1 MTATLRGGRL
11 LVALLAL
18 GPGVLAWGQG
28 SHPGVAVRVNGID
41 ISNERFD
48 AFYQEYRRPY
58 GINVAG
64 RGDHLQRLTQLR
76 REAMDLM
83 IEQELVGQAAE
94 ARDIEV
100 TAAEVD
106 AALHEISE
114 PFKTAEEFTRRI
126 QSEGF
131 TEDSYRERIE
141 RMLAAKKYLDGIRL
155 GVAPVSDEELE
166 AYYRDNERR
175 LSLPE
180 QVRVRHIL
188 LTWKPMGTRDDRAAI
203 REQMAPIL
211 EKARSGADFAELAR
225 EHSEDSA
232 TAQNGGDTGLFHRG
246 QMVPAFEEVAFAL
259 KPGEVSD
266 LVETPFGVH
275 ILRLE
280 ERRESRLLSLE
291 EVREQLRDYI
301 REEKMEAAV
310 EEEIVRLR
318 EEGEVEVL
326 IPLER
331 PEESGGKS

>member
-28 SHPGVAVRVNGID
+28 FHPGVAVRVNGID

-76 REAMDLM
+76 REAMDKM
-83 IEQELVGQAAE
+83 IEQELVRQAAE
-94 ARDIEV
+94 AQGIEV
-100 TAAEVD
+100 TAAEID
-106 AALHEISE
+106 AALVEVSE
-114 PFKTAEEFTRRI
+114 PFKTPEEFARRI

-131 TEDSYRERIE
+131 TEESYRRHVA

-155 GVAPVSDEELE
+155 GVATVSNEELE

-175 LSLPE
+175 LTLPE

-211 EKARSGADFAELAR
+211 ERARNGEDFAALAR
-225 EHSEDSA
+225 EYSDDSA
-232 TAQNGGDTGLFHRG
+232 TVQNGGDTGLFHRG
-246 QMVPAFEEVAFAL
+246 QMVPAFEAVAFAL
-259 KPGEVSD
+259 KPGEISEP
-266 LVETPFGVH
+266 VETPFGVH

-280 ERRESRLLSLE
+280 ERREARLLPLDE
-291 EVREQLRDYI
+291 IREQLREHI

-310 EEEIVRLR
+310 KQEIARLQ
-318 EEGEVEVL
+318 EAGEVEIL
-326 IPLER
+326 IPL
-331 PEESGGKS
+331 

>member
-1 MTATLRGGRL
+1 VTAEGLARAVSLTL
-11 LVALLAL
+11 LVL
-18 GPGVLAWGQG
+18 GTGAWAQG
-28 SHPGVAVRVNGID
+28 FHPGIAVRVNGVE

-76 REAMDLM
+76 REAMDEM
-83 IEQELVGQAAE
+83 IEQELVRQAAE
-94 ARDIEV
+94 ARDVEV
-100 TAAEVD
+100 TAEEID
-106 AALHEISE
+106 AALAEISE
-114 PFKTAEEFTRRI
+114 PFKTPEDFARRI

-131 TEDSYRERIE
+131 TEASYREHIE

-155 GVAPVSDEELE
+155 DVATVSDEELE
-166 AYYRDNERR
+166 AYYRSNERR
-175 LSLPE
+175 LTLPE

-203 REQMAPIL
+203 REQMRPIL
-211 EKARSGADFAELAR
+211 EKARGGADFAELAR

-232 TAQNGGDTGLFHRG
+232 TAQNGGDTGLFRRG
-246 QMVPAFEEVAFAL
+246 QMVPAFEAVAFAL
-259 KPGEVSD
+259 KPGEISD
-266 LVETPFGVH
+266 IVETAFGVH

-280 ERRESRLLSLE
+280 EHREARLLPLDE
-291 EVREQLRDYI
+291 IREQLREHI

-310 EEEIVRLR
+310 EQETARLR
-318 EEGEVEVL
+318 QEGEVEIL

-331 PEESGGKS
+331 PGES